1 VALGDDAVEELAAL
15 AELHDDVDVL
25 AALVRVDELDD
36 VGVVAEVVQDAD
48 LASNVFHVLGAHQLS
63 LGDGLARS
71 LALGLLVGDE
81 VGGTEL
87 AFTELLWWLE
97 GLGRGRASG
106 GVGGRH

>member
-1 VALGDDAVEELAAL
+1 M
-15 AELHDDVDVL
+15 
-25 AALVRVDELDD
+25 
-36 VGVVAEVVQDAD
+36 VQDAD
-48 LASNVFHVLGAHQLS
+48 LASNVFDILGAHKLS

-87 AFTELLWWLE
+87 AFTELLCGLE

-106 GVGGRH
+106 GVGGGRR

>member
-1 VALGDDAVEELAAL
+1 M
-15 AELHDDVDVL
+15 
-25 AALVRVDELDD
+25 
-36 VGVVAEVVQDAD
+36 VQDAD
-48 LASNVFHVLGAHQLS
+48 LASHVFDILGAHQLS

-81 VGGTEL
+81 VGGAEL

-106 GVGGRH
+106 GVGGRR

>member
-1 VALGDDAVEELAAL
+1 M
-15 AELHDDVDVL
+15 
-25 AALVRVDELDD
+25 
-36 VGVVAEVVQDAD
+36 VQDAD
-48 LASNVFHVLGAHQLS
+48 LASNVFDILGAHKLS

-87 AFTELLWWLE
+87 AFTELLWRLE

-106 GVGGRH
+106 GVGGRR